1 MVTKH
6 EAELAIAIEHV
17 ARAKIIVSEQRQRIA
32 SLKAKGHAIDVHE
45 KTLRM
50 FELTLHS
57 LEDHERLL
65 REFVADERRPV
76 PQRTRFS

>member
-32 SLKAKGHAIDVHE
+32 NLKAKGHAIDVYE
-45 KTLRM
+45 KTLRT

-65 REFVADERRPV
+65 REFVADETAASPA
-76 PQRTRFS
+76 TD

>member
-32 SLKAKGHAIDVHE
+32 NLKAKGHAVDVHE
-45 KTLRM
+45 ETLRM

-65 REFVADERRPV
+65 REFVADETAASPA
-76 PQRTRFS
+76 TD

>member
-32 SLKAKGHAIDVHE
+32 SLNNKGHAIDMHQ
-45 KTLRM
+45 KILSM
-50 FELTLHS
+50 FELTLRS

-65 REFVADERRPV
+65 REFVADEM
-76 PQRTRFS
+76 TATTETE

>member
-17 ARAKIIVSEQRQRIA
+17 ARAKIIVSEQRRRIA
-32 SLKAKGHAIDVHE
+32 NLKAKGHAIDMHE

-65 REFVADERRPV
+65 REFVADETAASPA
-76 PQRTRFS
+76 TD